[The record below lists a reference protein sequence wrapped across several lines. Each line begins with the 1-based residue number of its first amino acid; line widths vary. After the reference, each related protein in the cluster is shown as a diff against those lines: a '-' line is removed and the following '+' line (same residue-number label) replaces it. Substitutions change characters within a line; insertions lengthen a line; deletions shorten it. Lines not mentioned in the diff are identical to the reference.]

1 MRSSA
6 DTIFVTGDSVYYK
19 RKEDAKWK
27 GQGKVM
33 GLCGQQVLVK
43 HGSISVCGYPYC
55 LMLKCD
61 GDNTVNNHLSFTL
74 ILTDLNPG
82 RSNVTKIG
90 TDPFCPK
97 VNSIIGPG
105 YVYSDESDT
114 ETDTISKEKLPG
126 Q

>member
-19 RKEDAKWK
+19 RKDDAKWK

-33 GLCGQQVLVK
+33 ELCGQQVLVK

-61 GDNTVNNHLSFTL
+61 GDNTANNDLSFTL

-105 YVYSDESDT
+105 YVYSDESDR
-114 ETDTISKEKLPG
+114 EIDTISKEKFPG

>member
-19 RKEDAKWK
+19 RKDDAKCK

-61 GDNTVNNHLSFTL
+61 GDNTANNDLSFTL

-114 ETDTISKEKLPG
+114 EIDTISKEKFPG